1 MTVVLT
7 PAEID
12 QFRQELA
19 DIPPALVALDMIEA
33 CEGDVEDAAISL
45 AIRVGQEPDTSE
57 RWLESTAKRWRPLIC
72 QPHTLALSQLE
83 QVIAIVELLTAETD
97 IPPALVAPVAIFV
110 FKTGLNQFCQPLS
123 AKLM

>member
-1 MTVVLT
+1 MTVVIT

-19 DIPPALVALDMIEA
+19 DIVPALVALDMIEA

-45 AIRVGQEPDTSE
+45 AIRIGQEPDTSE
-57 RWLESTAKRWRPLIC
+57 RWLEGVAKRWRPVMC
-72 QPHTLALSQLE
+72 QPHTLALSPLE
-83 QVIAIVELLTAETD
+83 QVTAIVETLTTQTD

-110 FKTGLNQFCQPLS
+110 FKTGLSQFCQPLS
-123 AKLM
+123 AKLI